1 MNKFNCEEFRKR
13 VLTWNG
19 TDYSSRYCDGN
30 SFTSGWTGTLST
42 TCGTTTTLSGTEL
55 ISASSI
61 LSNPYCTKFDQY
73 STGLIHDELTK
84 KTYRVF
90 YPELIKNVEF
100 YPPAVKMTF
109 KDGTVT
115 TSVAQG
121 DDEYNPEQ
129 GMIMCILQYI
139 FMGKTYNNMFRKWI
153 KADEDRKAA
162 AEKEAL
168 AEKEAKEITARQ
180 EAKEKKRKAKR
191 AARKR
196 EEAIEIQKE
205 AYLRAMKETSNK
217 EEV

>member
-1 MNKFNCEEFRKR
+1 MNEFDFEEFRTR
-13 VLTWNG
+13 CLTLTG
-19 TDYSSRYCDGN
+19 TGYSPMYCDRN
-30 SFTSGWTGTLST
+30 
-42 TCGTTTTLSGTEL
+42 
-55 ISASSI
+55 
-61 LSNPYCTKFDQY
+61 YVDFDQY
-73 STGLIHDELTK
+73 STGSIHDELEK
-84 KTYRVF
+84 KTYRIF

-121 DDEYNPEQ
+121 DDKYNPEQ

-153 KADEDRKAA
+153 KADEDRKLRDETI
-162 AEKEAL
+162 AEAVKEAN
-168 AEKEAKEITARQ
+168 EIIARQ
-180 EAKEKKRKAKR
+180 EAKKQKRKAKR
-191 AARKR
+191 AARRK

-205 AYLRAMKETSNK
+205 AYLRAMKEASNK

>member
-1 MNKFNCEEFRKR
+1 MNGFDFEEFRKR
-13 VLTWNG
+13 CLTLTG
-19 TDYSSRYCDGN
+19 TGYSPMYCDGN
-30 SFTSGWTGTLST
+30 SRTRDLVETTSTI
-42 TCGTTTTLSGTEL
+42 CDTTTRKAYNL
-55 ISASSI
+55 
-61 LSNPYCTKFDQY
+61 F
-73 STGLIHDELTK
+73 
-84 KTYRVF
+84 V
-90 YPELIKNVEF
+90 PEKIKNVEF

-109 KDGTVT
+109 NDGAVT

-121 DDEYNPEQ
+121 DDKYNPEQ

-162 AEKEAL
+162 IEKEAL

-180 EAKEKKRKAKR
+180 EAKEQKRKAKR

>member
-1 MNKFNCEEFRKR
+1 MNMKGFDFEEFRKR
-13 VLTWNG
+13 SLTLTG
-19 TDYSSRYCDGN
+19 TGYSPMYCDRYFCN
-30 SFTSGWTGTLST
+30 LDRYSFS
-42 TCGTTTTLSGTEL
+42 L
-55 ISASSI
+55 I
-61 LSNPYCTKFDQY
+61 C
-73 STGLIHDELTK
+73 DELTK
-84 KTYRVF
+84 KAYKVF
-90 YPELIKNVEF
+90 YPELIENVEF

-109 KDGTVT
+109 TDGTVT

-121 DDEYNPEQ
+121 DDKYNPEQ

-168 AEKEAKEITARQ
+168 AEKEAKEIAARQ
-180 EAKEKKRKAKR
+180 EAKEQKRKAKR
-191 AARKR
+191 AARRR

-205 AYLRAMKETSNK
+205 AYLRAMKEASNK

>member
-1 MNKFNCEEFRKR
+1 MNGFDFGDTQRF
-13 VLTWNG
+13 LTG
-19 TDYSSRYCDGN
+19 
-30 SFTSGWTGTLST
+30 
-42 TCGTTTTLSGTEL
+42 GTEL
-55 ISASSI
+55 VLASSMYNTYVD
-61 LSNPYCTKFDQY
+61 LDQY
-73 STGLIHDELTK
+73 DSGLIYNNSGSIYNK
-84 KTYRVF
+84 KPYKLF
-90 YPELIKNVEF
+90 YPELIKKVEF

-109 KDGTVT
+109 KDGAVT

-121 DDEYNPEQ
+121 DDAYDPEQ

-205 AYLRAMKETSNK
+205 AYLRAMKEASNK

>member
-1 MNKFNCEEFRKR
+1 MNGFDFEEFRKR
-13 VLTWNG
+13 SLTLIGTGYSPMYCNRNG
-19 TDYSSRYCDGN
+19 FTCDWDKITDVICDA
-30 SFTSGWTGTLST
+30 T
-42 TCGTTTTLSGTEL
+42 TRKAYKL
-55 ISASSI
+55 
-61 LSNPYCTKFDQY
+61 FM
-73 STGLIHDELTK
+73 
-84 KTYRVF
+84 
-90 YPELIKNVEF
+90 PEKIKNVEF

-109 KDGTVT
+109 TDGTVT

-168 AEKEAKEITARQ
+168 AEKEAKEIAARQ
-180 EAKEKKRKAKR
+180 EAKEQKRKAKR
-191 AARKR
+191 VARRK

-205 AYLRAMKETSNK
+205 AYLRAMKEASNK

>member
-1 MNKFNCEEFRKR
+1 MNGFDFSDIQRF
-13 VLTWNG
+13 LTG
-19 TDYSSRYCDGN
+19 
-30 SFTSGWTGTLST
+30 
-42 TCGTTTTLSGTEL
+42 GTEL
-55 ISASSI
+55 ILASSMCNTYI
-61 LSNPYCTKFDQY
+61 DLDQY
-73 STGLIHDELTK
+73 GSGLIYNK
-84 KTYRVF
+84 KPYKLF

-100 YPPAVKMTF
+100 FPPAVKMTF

-162 AEKEAL
+162 IEKEAL

-180 EAKEKKRKAKR
+180 EAKEQKRKAKR

>member
-1 MNKFNCEEFRKR
+1 MNMNGFDCEDFRKR
-13 VLTWNG
+13 VLTLTG
-19 TDYSSRYCDGN
+19 TDYSPMYCDGK
-30 SFTSGWTGTLST
+30 SFTSDWVET
-42 TCGTTTTLSGTEL
+42 TSIICDTTTRKVYHL
-55 ISASSI
+55 
-61 LSNPYCTKFDQY
+61 F
-73 STGLIHDELTK
+73 
-84 KTYRVF
+84 V
-90 YPELIKNVEF
+90 PEKITNVEF

-109 KDGTVT
+109 NDGTVT

-162 AEKEAL
+162 IEKEAL

-180 EAKEKKRKAKR
+180 EAKEQKRKAKR